1 MFIAVTGTPGVGKTS
16 VTDQLIENDLT
27 VVHLFKTAVKNGFIL
42 DNDNERNSRVLDISR
57 LNDFIKNNYAEN
69 DLVFIDGHLSYL
81 LDCVDKV
88 IVLRCHPDKLKHRLS
103 FKGWSDN
110 KVSENINAEI
120 LDVILCDIVDNYSDE
135 DIFEIDT
142 TDKSVEEVFSCIVE
156 IKDNSFDH
164 MKKYNIGNIDW
175 SEEIFK
181 DF

>member
-1 MFIAVTGTPGVGKTS
+1 MFVAITGTPGVGKSS
-16 VTDQLIENDLT
+16 VSDQLVENGLI

-42 DNDNERNSRVLDISR
+42 YDDPKRNSKVLDIAR
-57 LNDFIKNNYAEN
+57 LNDFIKKNFSEN

-81 LDCVDKV
+81 LECVDKV
-88 IVLRCHPDKLKHRLS
+88 ILLRCHPDTLKHRLS
-103 FKGWSDN
+103 FKGWSDS
-110 KVSENINAEI
+110 KVSENIQAEI
-120 LDVILCDIVDNYSDE
+120 LDVILCDIVDSFSYD

-142 TDKSVEEVFSCIVE
+142 TDKSIEEVFSCIAE

>member
-1 MFIAVTGTPGVGKTS
+1 MFVAITGTPGVGKTS
-16 VTDQLIENDLT
+16 VSDKLVENGFI
-27 VVHLFKTAVKNGFIL
+27 VVHLFKTAVKNAFIL
-42 DNDNERNSRVLDISR
+42 YDDQKRNSKVLDIAR
-57 LNDFIKNNYAEN
+57 LNDFIRNNYAEN

-88 IVLRCHPDKLKHRLS
+88 ILLRCHPDILKKRLS
-103 FKGWSDN
+103 FKGWSDS
-110 KVSENINAEI
+110 KVGENIQAEI
-120 LDVILCDIVDNYSDE
+120 LDVILCDIVDNFSDE
-135 DIFEIDT
+135 DVFEIDT
-142 TDKSVEEVFSCIVE
+142 TDKSVEEVVSCIVE